1 MDNKRGAPPLCLV
14 IVSGFLPRYAMQEA
28 EAAGWLAGG
37 PPDLSQILI
46 RLCQKPSKEQL
57 KADSSKALL
66 EQALQTDCCLCD

>member
-46 RLCQKPSKEQL
+46 RLWQKPSKEQL
-57 KADSSKALL
+57 TKSSLIKGASRASSADRLL
-66 EQALQTDCCLCD
+66 PL